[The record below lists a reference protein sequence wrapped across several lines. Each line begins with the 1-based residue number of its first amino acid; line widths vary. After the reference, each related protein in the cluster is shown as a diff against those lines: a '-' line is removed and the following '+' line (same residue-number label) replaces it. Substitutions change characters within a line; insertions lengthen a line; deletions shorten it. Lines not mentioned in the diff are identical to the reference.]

1 MFHVVD
7 LNKIV
12 DVDLDCN
19 HSSLPPL
26 NCRPLPIVN
35 NSVACT
41 MHFSFVCFYVFL
53 YCFARFFG
61 QFIFSL
67 MFLSR
72 FPLHHRFTLL
82 QGFCSHRF
90 VQLCV
95 EKYNKTAE
103 HQRDIRA
110 SRWRRHRN
118 KRTTTKIKE
127 KCRMHIAIKSFAFL
141 CEFIAALLLLT
152 YCCCA
157 CLN

>member
-1 MFHVVD
+1 
-7 LNKIV
+7 
-12 DVDLDCN
+12 
-19 HSSLPPL
+19 
-26 NCRPLPIVN
+26 
-35 NSVACT
+35 
-41 MHFSFVCFYVFL
+41 MHNAFFVCLFLCISILFRPFFWVVF
-53 YCFARFFG
+53 
-61 QFIFSL
+61 FSL